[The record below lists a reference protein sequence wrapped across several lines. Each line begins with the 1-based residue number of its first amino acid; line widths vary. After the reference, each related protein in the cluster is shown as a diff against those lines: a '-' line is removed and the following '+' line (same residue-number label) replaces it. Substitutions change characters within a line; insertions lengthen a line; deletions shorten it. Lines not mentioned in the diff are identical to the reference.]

1 MSEQPRPAA
10 GVLRLCLYVAGDLP
24 NSVAAERNLRR
35 LLASCPSVRA
45 DLQVCD
51 VLVEP
56 ERGLAAKVLATPTLV
71 KSAPSP
77 EVRVMGDLRD
87 LTLLRSLLGLAEE
100 GPSEPAPGSR

>member
-1 MSEQPRPAA
+1 MSEPARPTA
-10 GVLRLCLYVAGDLP
+10 GGLRLCLYVAGDLP
-24 NSVAAERNLRR
+24 NSAAAERNLRR
-35 LLASCPSVRA
+35 LLASCPSGRA
-45 DLQVCD
+45 ELQICD

-71 KSAPSP
+71 KSAPPP

-87 LTLLRSLLGLAEE
+87 LDLLRSVLGLAEE